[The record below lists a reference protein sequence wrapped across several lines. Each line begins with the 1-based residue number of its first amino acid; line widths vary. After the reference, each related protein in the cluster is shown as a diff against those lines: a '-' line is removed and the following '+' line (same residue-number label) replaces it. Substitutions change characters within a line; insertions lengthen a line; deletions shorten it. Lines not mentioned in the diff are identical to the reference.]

1 MSKRRV
7 PCRPTRREAREYR
20 KHLNRLITLLWTA
33 SDLRDVRALP
43 SLCALRAWLGSVRAM
58 SEAEYRSAY
67 RRLVV
72 GMTNLGGV
80 AQWPDGRLP
89 AVQVVDTRL
98 DAGARAGY
106 DRLICTVLSSAGL
119 YNPQF
124 PLEYVARQ
132 VLVAHLLLADD
143 EITEARKLPEP
154 TPWPF
159 ALLRDEGQPLRLWAD
174 MDIRDQEQRIR
185 ARLERA
191 LFAVQQPPV
200 HLPPSNDAAKEREKK
215 AADRRAAAARA
226 YALHS
231 AGKRW
236 SDIACDPQIKALL
249 GATTDLSRDMV
260 YRLLNEHI
268 AFHNAHN
275 PDTPLPALKRGRRR
289 RRQPR

>member
-1 MSKRRV
+1 M
-7 PCRPTRREAREYR
+7 
-20 KHLNRLITLLWTA
+20 
-33 SDLRDVRALP
+33 RAT
-43 SLCALRAWLGSVRAM
+43 
-58 SEAEYRSAY
+58 SEAEYRVAY
-67 RRLVV
+67 RRLVL
-72 GMTNLGGV
+72 GMCNLGGV
-80 AQWPDGRLP
+80 VRWPDGRQP
-89 AVQVVDTRL
+89 VVQVVDARL

-119 YNPQF
+119 FNPEF
-124 PLEYVARQ
+124 PVEYVARQ
-132 VLVAHLLLADD
+132 MLVAHLLLADR
-143 EITEARKLPEP
+143 EITKARQLPEP
-154 TPWPF
+154 VPWTF
-159 ALLRDEGQPLRLWAD
+159 ALLREEGRPLRLWAD

-185 ARLERA
+185 NRLERA
-191 LFAVQQPPV
+191 LFAVQQPPLR
-200 HLPPSNDAAKEREKK
+200 LPPSKEAAKEREKK

-249 GATTDLSRDMV
+249 GATTDLSRDTV

-268 AFHNAHN
+268 DFHNAHN